1 MTCLY
6 KSGSVTPYF
15 YAVWTAMQEMNTEL
29 RASGSGVGI
38 TQQMI
43 ADRIGRK
50 VNQSMRKALKQLVID
65 GCIRPFR
72 FYTLK
77 GGLSIAYEVVSPNQQ
92 LPMEFPEKPF

>member
-15 YAVWTAMQEMNTEL
+15 YSVWTAMQEMNAEL
-29 RASGSGVGI
+29 RAAGDGVGI

-50 VNQSMRKALKQLVID
+50 INQSMRKALKQLMLD
-65 GCIRPFR
+65 GCIRSFR

-77 GGLSIAYEVVSPNQQ
+77 GGLSVAYEVLAPNQQ
-92 LPMEFPEKPF
+92 LPLEMPERPF